1 MRRALI
7 LLVLLFAIGVG
18 AFTPTQAQVGD
29 KNRPCVSRCRAEL
42 REARE
47 RCRNR
52 PAQERR
58 ECLRRAQERFE
69 ACVRQ
74 CR

>member
-1 MRRALI
+1 MRRVLI

-18 AFTPTQAQVGD
+18 VFGPAQAQVD
-29 KNRPCVSRCRAEL
+29 DRRRPCL
-42 REARE
+42 E
-47 RCRNR
+47 RCR
-52 PAQERR
+52 QELRDARDRCRNLPPNDRR

-69 ACVRQ
+69 ACVRH